1 MKKFYN
7 KIYVVILEFDVQ
19 TVLGYLTIYVCLVKI
34 VVCDFPERFCCK
46 GC

>member
-19 TVLGYLTIYVCLVKI
+19 TVLSYLTISVLSKDCGVWLPRT
-34 VVCDFPERFCCK
+34 FLL
-46 GC
+46 